1 MAGKKIFS
9 RPFSFKERQMTPNIK
24 FGTDG
29 WRGVIADDFTFENI
43 AKVALATANFYKRHK
58 KIKNGIA
65 VGYDSRFLS
74 QEFAEKVAEII
85 SNRGI
90 KVVLS
95 DKISSTPMVSMLTK
109 KLNAAGGVVITA
121 SHNPAKYN
129 GFKIK
134 GDFGGPA
141 FPETIEKVEK
151 ELKKVIKLN
160 VISKKS
166 FQELLEKGVI
176 KEIDF
181 TSVYIEDI
189 KSKINIDLIKLSG
202 IKIAYDAM
210 HGAGQGVMD
219 QILPLKV
226 SIRGDF
232 NPSFGGSHP
241 EPLPQHTAGL
251 IEAIVKNGC
260 DIGIATD
267 GDADRIGAFDEKG
280 NFVDS
285 HRIFALL
292 LKYFVEEKK
301 MTGEV
306 AKSFSV
312 SQIIDKMCKKY
323 GLVLHE
329 TPVGFKYLC
338 RLMVERDILIAAE
351 ESGGVGVKG
360 HLPERD
366 GTYIGL
372 LLAEIMAIR
381 KKKLSELVNELMAE
395 FGWHYFNRYDAH
407 LTEKEKNR
415 IMAHYK
421 KGPKQIAG
429 LPVQRIETLDGFKLF
444 VENGWVLVRASGTEP
459 LIRFYAEADTPAKVE
474 TLLKAAQEV

>member
-1 MAGKKIFS
+1 
-9 RPFSFKERQMTPNIK
+9 MTPQIK

-29 WRGVIADDFTFENI
+29 WRGIIADDFTFENI

-58 KIKNGIA
+58 KIKNGI
-65 VGYDSRFLS
+65 VIGYDSRFLS
-74 QEFAEKVAEII
+74 REFAEKVAEVIG
-85 SNRGI
+85 NRGI
-90 KVVLS
+90 RVILS
-95 DKISSTPMVSMLTK
+95 DKISSTPMVSLLTK

-151 ELKKVIKLN
+151 ELKKVMKLK
-160 VISKKS
+160 VESKKS
-166 FQELLEKGVI
+166 FEELIVKGVI
-176 KEIDF
+176 KKIDF

-189 KSKINIDLIKLSG
+189 KSKINVDLIKSAG

-232 NPSFGGSHP
+232 NPSFDGSHP
-241 EPLPQHTAGL
+241 EPLPQNTPGL
-251 IEAIVKNGC
+251 IAAIVKNGC

-267 GDADRIGAFDEKG
+267 GDADRIGAFDEEG

-292 LKYFVEEKK
+292 LKYLVEEKK

-338 RLMVERDILIAAE
+338 NLMVEGDILIAAE
-351 ESGGVGVKG
+351 ESGGLAVKG

-372 LLAEIMAIR
+372 LLAEIMATR
-381 KKKLSELVNELMAE
+381 KKKLSELVTELMEE
-395 FGWHYFNRYDAH
+395 FGWFYFNRYDAR

-415 IMAHYK
+415 IMAFYK

-429 LPVQRIETLDGFKLF
+429 LPILRIETKDGFKLF

-459 LIRFYAEADTPAKVE
+459 LIRFYAEAETPEKVE
-474 TLLKAAQEV
+474 TLLKAARGV

>member
-1 MAGKKIFS
+1 MI
-9 RPFSFKERQMTPNIK
+9 PQIK

-29 WRGVIADDFTFENI
+29 WRGVIADDFTFANI

-58 KIKNGIA
+58 KIKNGI
-65 VGYDSRFLS
+65 VIGYDSRFIS
-74 QEFAEKVAEII
+74 QEFAEKVAEVLG
-85 SNRGI
+85 NRGI
-90 KVVLS
+90 KVILS
-95 DKISSTPMVSMLTK
+95 DKISSTPMVSLLTK
-109 KLNAAGGVVITA
+109 KLNAAGGIVITA
-121 SHNPAKYN
+121 SHNPAQYN

-151 ELKKVIKLN
+151 ELKKVIKLD
-160 VISKKS
+160 VKSKKS
-166 FQELLEKGVI
+166 FAELLEKGI
-176 KEIDF
+176 IRKIDF

-189 KSKINIDLIKLSG
+189 KSKINVDLIKSAG

-226 SIRGDF
+226 SMRGDF

-241 EPLPQHTAGL
+241 EPLPQNTPGL

-292 LKYFVEEKK
+292 LKYLIEEKK

-338 RLMVERDILIAAE
+338 RLMVEGDILIAAE
-351 ESGGVGVKG
+351 ESGGIAVKG

-372 LLAEIMAIR
+372 LLAEIMATR
-381 KKKLSELVNELMAE
+381 KKKLSELVTELMDE
-395 FGWHYFNRYDAH
+395 FGWYYFNRNDAH

-415 IMAHYK
+415 IMAFYK
-421 KGPKQIAG
+421 KGSKQIAG
-429 LPVQRIETLDGFKLF
+429 FPIQRIETKDGFKLF
-444 VENGWVLVRASGTEP
+444 IENGWVLVRASGTEP
-459 LIRFYAEADTPAKVE
+459 LIRFYAEAETPEKVE
-474 TLLKAAQEV
+474 TLLKAARGV

>member
-1 MAGKKIFS
+1 MIPK
-9 RPFSFKERQMTPNIK
+9 IK

-29 WRGVIADDFTFENI
+29 WRGIIADDFTFENI
-43 AKVALATANFYKRHK
+43 AKVALAAANFYKRHK
-58 KIKNGIA
+58 KIKNGIV

-74 QEFAEKVAEII
+74 QEFAEKVAEVLG
-85 SNRGI
+85 NRGI
-90 KVVLS
+90 KIILS
-95 DKISSTPMVSMLTK
+95 DKISSTPMVSLLTK

-121 SHNPAKYN
+121 SHNPARYN

-141 FPETIEKVEK
+141 FPETIEKVER

-160 VISKKS
+160 VKSKKT
-166 FQELLEKGVI
+166 FVELLEKGII
-176 KEIDF
+176 KKIDF

-189 KSKINIDLIKLSG
+189 KSKINLDLIKSSG

-232 NPSFGGSHP
+232 NPSFGGSNP
-241 EPLPQHTAGL
+241 EPLPQNAPGL
-251 IEAIVKNGC
+251 VEAIVKNGC

-292 LKYFVEEKK
+292 LKYFIEEKK

-323 GLVLHE
+323 GLILHE

-338 RLMVERDILIAAE
+338 RLMVEGDILIAAE
-351 ESGGVGVKG
+351 ESGGLAVKG

-372 LLAEIMAIR
+372 LLAEIMATR
-381 KKKLSELVNELMAE
+381 KKKLSELVTELMEE
-395 FGWHYFNRYDAH
+395 FGWYYFNRNDAH

-415 IMAHYK
+415 IMAFYK

-429 LPVQRIETLDGFKLF
+429 FPIQRIETKDGFKLF

-459 LIRFYAEADTPAKVE
+459 LIRFYAEAETPEKVE
-474 TLLKAAQEV
+474 TLLKAARGV

>member
-1 MAGKKIFS
+1 MIPK
-9 RPFSFKERQMTPNIK
+9 IK

-58 KIKNGIA
+58 KIKNGI
-65 VGYDSRFLS
+65 VIGYDSRFLS
-74 QEFAEKVAEII
+74 KEFAEKVAEVIG
-85 SNRGI
+85 NRGI
-90 KVVLS
+90 KVILS
-95 DKISSTPMVSMLTK
+95 DKISSTPMVSLLTK
-109 KLNAAGGVVITA
+109 NLNAAGGVVITA
-121 SHNPAKYN
+121 SHNPAQYN

-141 FPETIEKVEK
+141 HPETIAKVEK
-151 ELKKVIKLN
+151 ELKKVIRSN
-160 VISKKS
+160 VAVKKS
-166 FQELLEKGVI
+166 FDELLQKGVI
-176 KEIDF
+176 KKIDF
-181 TSVYIEDI
+181 TSVYVEDI
-189 KSKINIDLIKLSG
+189 RKKLNIDLIKSSG
-202 IKIAYDAM
+202 LKIAYDAM

-219 QILPLKV
+219 QIVPLAV
-226 SIRGDF
+226 SLRGSF

-241 EPLPQHTAGL
+241 EPLPQHAKGL

-267 GDADRIGAFDEKG
+267 GDADRIGAFDERG

-292 LKYFVEEKK
+292 LKYFVEERK

-312 SQIIDKMCKKY
+312 SQIIDAMCRKY

-338 RLMVERDILIAAE
+338 RLMTERDILIAAE
-351 ESGGVGVKG
+351 ESGGLAVKG

-372 LLAEIMAIR
+372 LLCEIMASR
-381 KKKLSELVNELMAE
+381 KKKLSELVAEVMDE

-407 LTEKEKNR
+407 LTEKEKRR
-415 IMAHYK
+415 ILAYYT

-429 LPVQRIETLDGFKLF
+429 LPVQRIETKDGFKLF
-444 VENGWVLVRASGTEP
+444 VKNGWVLVRASGTEP
-459 LIRFYAEADTPAKVE
+459 LIRFYAEAETPETVE
-474 TLLKAAQEV
+474 ILLRAAREV

>member
-1 MAGKKIFS
+1 
-9 RPFSFKERQMTPNIK
+9 MTPKIK

-43 AKVALATANFYKRHK
+43 AKVALATANHYKKHK
-58 KIKNGIA
+58 KIKNGI
-65 VGYDSRFLS
+65 VIGYDSRFLS
-74 QEFAEKVAEII
+74 REFAEKVAEVLG
-85 SNRGI
+85 NRGI
-90 KVVLS
+90 KVILS
-95 DKISSTPMVSMLTK
+95 DKISSTPMVSLLTK
-109 KLNAAGGVVITA
+109 KLNAAGGIVITA
-121 SHNPAKYN
+121 SHNPARYN

-151 ELKKVIKLN
+151 ELKKVIK
-160 VISKKS
+160 VKVESKKT
-166 FQELLEKGVI
+166 FAELVEKGII
-176 KEIDF
+176 KKIDF

-189 KSKINIDLIKLSG
+189 KSKINVDLIKSAG

-241 EPLPQHTAGL
+241 EPLPQHTPGL
-251 IEAIVKNGC
+251 IEAIVKNSC

-338 RLMVERDILIAAE
+338 RLMVESNILIAAE
-351 ESGGVGVKG
+351 ESGGLAVKG

-372 LLAEIMAIR
+372 LLAEIMATR
-381 KKKLSELVNELMAE
+381 KKKLSELVTELMDE
-395 FGWHYFNRYDAH
+395 FGWYYFNRNDAH

-415 IMAHYK
+415 IMAFYK

-429 LPVQRIETLDGFKLF
+429 FPIQRIETKDGFKLF

-459 LIRFYAEADTPAKVE
+459 LIRFYAEAETPEKVE
-474 TLLKAAQEV
+474 TLLKAARGV

>member
-1 MAGKKIFS
+1 MA
-9 RPFSFKERQMTPNIK
+9 TPQIK

-29 WRGVIADDFTFENI
+29 WRGIIADDFTFENI

-58 KIKNGIA
+58 KIKNGIV

-74 QEFAEKVAEII
+74 QEFAEKVAEVLG
-85 SNRGI
+85 NHGI
-90 KVVLS
+90 KVILS
-95 DKISSTPMVSMLTK
+95 DKISSTPMVSLLTK
-109 KLNAAGGVVITA
+109 KLNAAGGVIITA
-121 SHNPAKYN
+121 SHNPAQYN

-141 FPETIEKVEK
+141 FPETIAKVEK
-151 ELKKVIKLN
+151 ELAKVIKKH
-160 VISKKS
+160 VRSKKS
-166 FQELLEKGVI
+166 FAELVEKGVI
-176 KEIDF
+176 KKIDF

-189 KSKINIDLIKLSG
+189 KSKINIDLIKSAG

-219 QILPLKV
+219 QILPLKI

-241 EPLPQHTAGL
+241 EPLPQNAPGL

-323 GLVLHE
+323 NLVLHE

-338 RLMVERDILIAAE
+338 RLMVEGDILIAAE
-351 ESGGVGVKG
+351 ESGGLAVKG

-372 LLAEIMAIR
+372 LLAEIMATR
-381 KKKLSELVNELMAE
+381 KKKLSELVSELMNE
-395 FGWHYFNRYDAH
+395 FGWYYFNRNDAH

-415 IMAHYK
+415 IMAFYN

-429 LPVQRIETLDGFKLF
+429 FPVQRIETKDGFKLF
-444 VENGWVLVRASGTEP
+444 IENGWVLVRASGTEP
-459 LIRFYAEADTPAKVE
+459 LIRFYAEA
-474 TLLKAAQEV
+474 

>member
-1 MAGKKIFS
+1 MIPK
-9 RPFSFKERQMTPNIK
+9 IK

-29 WRGVIADDFTFENI
+29 WRGVIADDFTFANI
-43 AKVALATANFYKRHK
+43 AKVALATANFYLRHK
-58 KIKNGIA
+58 KIKNGI
-65 VGYDSRFLS
+65 VIGYDSRFLS
-74 QEFAEKVAEII
+74 REFAEKVAEVLG
-85 SNRGI
+85 NRGI
-90 KVVLS
+90 KVILS
-95 DKISSTPMVSMLTK
+95 DKISSTPMVSLLTK

-121 SHNPAKYN
+121 SHNPAMYN

-151 ELKKVIKLN
+151 ELKKVIK
-160 VISKKS
+160 VDVESKKS
-166 FQELLEKGVI
+166 FKEFLEKGI
-176 KEIDF
+176 IRKIDF
-181 TSVYIEDI
+181 TSVYIDDI
-189 KSKINIDLIKLSG
+189 KSKINIDLIKSAG

-219 QILPLKV
+219 QILPLQV

-241 EPLPQHTAGL
+241 EPLPQNTPGL
-251 IEAIVKNGC
+251 IDAIVKNGC

-292 LKYFVEEKK
+292 LKYFIEEKK

-323 GLVLHE
+323 GLVLQE

-338 RLMVERDILIAAE
+338 SLMVEGDILIAAE
-351 ESGGVGVKG
+351 ESGGIAVKG
-360 HLPERD
+360 HIPERD

-372 LLAEIMAIR
+372 LLAEIMATR
-381 KKKLSELVNELMAE
+381 KKKLSELVIELMDE
-395 FGWHYFNRYDAH
+395 FGWHYFNRNDAH

-415 IMAHYK
+415 IMAYYK

-429 LPVQRIETLDGFKLF
+429 FPVQRIETKDGFKLF
-444 VENGWVLVRASGTEP
+444 IENGWILVRASGTEP
-459 LIRFYAEADTPAKVE
+459 LIRFYAEAETPEKVE
-474 TLLKAAQEV
+474 TLLKAAQGV